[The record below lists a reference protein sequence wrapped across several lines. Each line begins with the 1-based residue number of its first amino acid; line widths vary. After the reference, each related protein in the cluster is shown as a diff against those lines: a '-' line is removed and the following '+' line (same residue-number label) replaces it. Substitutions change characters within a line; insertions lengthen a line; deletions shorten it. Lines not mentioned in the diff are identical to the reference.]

1 MRDMIEP
8 HQIWAYPIA
17 AVLGLLEGRK
27 PPPGNMLP
35 EYLPGTPYP
44 GSCFITTLPRHQCI
58 IRPRQNLESNMARSN
73 FLYASEKLLHFQR

>member
-27 PPPGNMLP
+27 PPQA
-35 EYLPGTPYP
+35 
-44 GSCFITTLPRHQCI
+44 I
-58 IRPRQNLESNMARSN
+58 
-73 FLYASEKLLHFQR
+73 